1 MPNITVVFNPPNKA
15 DGRAKFEADC
25 MDMGDK
31 LNPFIS
37 QANALAAGVNA
48 DRLAAA
54 ASVADANTAKND
66 AIAARDAAI
75 AASTMVAS
83 DYNPGGVSY
92 VVNDLVWDGP
102 GTLFRCIL
110 GYTSNATRPKDDPTH
125 WARVNLTPADLT
137 AITSAVAANTSAIDA
152 LRGLTTKNIATNYT
166 LAADDRGKLLLGH
179 QAVTVTIPPDSPT
192 LPVGSVVMFSHL
204 VGGVLT
210 IAPSAGIT
218 LALSGTSKTGSLS
231 VATNGQCSIVHS
243 WDNRWVASGAGVS

>member
-31 LNPFIS
+31 LNPFIT
-37 QANALAAGVNA
+37 QTNALAAGVNA
-48 DRLAAA
+48 DRQAAA
-54 ASVADANTAKND
+54 TSVTQANAAKND

-83 DYNPGGVSY
+83 DYNPSGVTYS
-92 VVNDLVWDGP
+92 VNNLVWDDP

-125 WARVNLTPADLT
+125 WVRVNLTPADLT

-152 LRGLTTKNIATNYT
+152 RLDVPSVSKSAAHTLELT
-166 LAADDRGKLLLGH
+166 DRGKSIDTTAG
-179 QAVTVTIPPDSPT
+179 VTIPDNAT
-192 LPVGSVVMFSHL
+192 VAFPVGAVVMVNNMSAANITISAAA
-204 VGGVLT
+204 GVTLRL
-210 IAPSAGIT
+210 AGTAATGTRT
-218 LALSGTSKTGSLS
+218 LAQYGSAHLRKVGVNEWRAGGSGLS
-231 VATNGQCSIVHS
+231 
-243 WDNRWVASGAGVS
+243 